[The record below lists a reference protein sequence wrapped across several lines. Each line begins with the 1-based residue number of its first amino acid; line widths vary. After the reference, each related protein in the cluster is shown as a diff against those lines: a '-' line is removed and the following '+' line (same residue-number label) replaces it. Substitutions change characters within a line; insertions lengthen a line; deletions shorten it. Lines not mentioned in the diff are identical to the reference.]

1 MMNDRRTVQQVASIR
16 ERIDALGPH
25 VQRIARDVEAE
36 CRAAWAALR
45 RYPRCR
51 GLLKRIL
58 SNAAVHQHKAMAF
71 GRQLEGAE
79 AEIERLQRSLQFA
92 VFHAGGPTPETVALA
107 GQIDELQQIVRQ
119 YSAPQQFEP
128 DEAARA
134 AIG

>member
-1 MMNDRRTVQQVASIR
+1 MMNDRRIVQQVASIR
-16 ERIDALGPH
+16 ERIDDLGPH
-25 VQRIARDVEAE
+25 VQRIARAVEAE
-36 CRAAWAALR
+36 SKEAWDALR

-107 GQIDELQQIVRQ
+107 GQIDELQQLVHQ

-128 DEAARA
+128 DQV